1 MPVCANVCVLVWY
14 MCMCVC
20 GGIHAY
26 VTMGKQEDG
35 ISFPIL
41 SLTVDSLGQ
50 DLSLTL
56 QLSFYR
62 QARSQE
68 TVREKRGALGN
79 AEASTTVP
87 NCVKSEILSFEWYI
101 LMTLVWDANGF

>member
-1 MPVCANVCVLVWY
+1 M
-14 MCMCVC
+14 
-20 GGIHAY
+20 
-26 VTMGKQEDG
+26 TMGRQQDG
-35 ISFPIL
+35 ISFSIL
-41 SLTVDSLGQ
+41 SLAADSLGQ

-68 TVREKRGALGN
+68 TMREKHGALGN

-87 NCVKSEILSFEWYI
+87 NCVKSEIRSFEWYI
-101 LMTLVWDANGF
+101 LMALVWDENGF